1 MRGFARQLQ
10 SAGEKNVNPHL
21 RSEMWDTPICT
32 VVGCE
37 PPAGGDRGTHPSVAV
52 SRVAEYILR
61 QAEAVP

>member
-1 MRGFARQLQ
+1 
-10 SAGEKNVNPHL
+10 
-21 RSEMWDTPICT
+21 MWDTPICT